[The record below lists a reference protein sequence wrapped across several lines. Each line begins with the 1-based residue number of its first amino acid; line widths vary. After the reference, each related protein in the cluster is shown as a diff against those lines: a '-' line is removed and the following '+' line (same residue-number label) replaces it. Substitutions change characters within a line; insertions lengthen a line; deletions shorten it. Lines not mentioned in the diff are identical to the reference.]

1 MADEHGIVAGSV
13 QTTVDGIVQ
22 RGLRQ
27 RAPALQ
33 QQMLIQYKVAF
44 IRGLKSG

>member
-1 MADEHGIVAGSV
+1 MANEYSIVAGCV
-13 QTTVDGIVQ
+13 QAAVNRVVQ